1 MAIAIEAQIQSLLDI
16 IEYLLIKLN
25 VATVLDLKTIL
36 EESMIEIISIKNSF
50 SEAQL
55 YYEDLETSNF
65 RKRNDSFQ
73 SDIPREENVIQGN
86 NEVLILSKDDIPII
100 DIGIMNKSDS
110 LEKDHSKENANES
123 VCNISEFSS
132 ISKKENDILDDHW
145 VDVKREYFEVSE
157 FNTGAESTKINE
169 EDVGESKTMHKQV
182 KKEEL
187 SVCNICGKNYR
198 NRKDMNNHVRR
209 YHDDTVHQCVKCFKK
224 IKGKKNF
231 REHMRIHNPK
241 VECSLCHKIFQ
252 EVSIKK
258 HMRDN
263 CIYGPQLKKMKK
275 PKKEHKNYICQTC
288 DLNFSDRRQ
297 LRAHRKKTH
306 LVSVK
311 CQNCSKTFRKQ
322 KNLEMHIERIHILPK
337 LKVPKDRYKYCDLCE
352 YKSLQRLNVKRHM
365 VVHTRSRPRVN
376 TEKVCDNCGY
386 QFRTPI
392 NLRRHKKMNRCRKDL
407 SDKDKTLILTWTGN

>member
-1 MAIAIEAQIQSLLDI
+1 MNCVKCLLTI
-16 IEYLLIKLN
+16 IEGDLGLN
-25 VATVLDLKTIL
+25 TFHFL
-36 EESMIEIISIKNSF
+36 
-50 SEAQL
+50 QL
-55 YYEDLETSNF
+55 YN
-65 RKRNDSFQ
+65 
-73 SDIPREENVIQGN
+73 
-86 NEVLILSKDDIPII
+86 
-100 DIGIMNKSDS
+100 
-110 LEKDHSKENANES
+110 
-123 VCNISEFSS
+123 SEFSS
-132 ISKKENDILDDHW
+132 VGQKENHILYDHW
-145 VDVKREYFEVSE
+145 VDVKSVDFEILD
-157 FNTGAESTKINE
+157 FNTGANTRKTNA

-231 REHMRIHNPK
+231 REHMIIHNPK

-275 PKKEHKNYICQTC
+275 PKKEQKNYICQTC
-288 DLNFSDRRQ
+288 DLNFIDRRM
-297 LRAHRKKTH
+297 LRAHRKKIH

-337 LKVPKDRYKYCDLCE
+337 LKVPKDRYTYCDQCE

>member
-1 MAIAIEAQIQSLLDI
+1 MAIAIEAQIQSLLNI
-16 IEYLLIKLN
+16 IEYLLVKLN

-231 REHMRIHNPK
+231 REHMIIHNPK